1 MIWRTTVSE
10 TMINGTVR
18 YYNQLRGFFFIQPD
32 DGSQDVFGHFSVVER
47 CGMHK
52 LEVGQRVAFD
62 KEIGRNGKIAVSK
75 IAPEIMSA
83 ADNLRTI

>member
-32 DGSQDVFGHFSVVER
+32 DGSQDVFGHFSVVN
-47 CGMHK
+47 
-52 LEVGQRVAFD
+52 VAACISS
-62 KEIGRNGKIAVSK
+62 KSVSAWRSIRK
-75 IAPEIMSA
+75 SVEMAK
-83 ADNLRTI
+83 